1 MEAVDIFVAAHVTE
15 IYGPVQALRHA
26 LSRDRQNFAFAA
38 SPFAYAKLP
47 AATLVLHRRGE
58 GVSQEIGHRNRG
70 AGPARWLRDAA
81 FVWQQARRY
90 ADRHTLFIGIN
101 ALNAAVGIWLRRLGR
116 VRTVVYYVIDY
127 TPRRFRS
134 RTLNGLYQG
143 ICRFAARHAD
153 AVWNLSERMRVV
165 HARFGTPP
173 HRNLLVPV
181 GVQADA
187 VRLVPEREMARD
199 RLVVVSAL
207 FENKGVQLAID
218 ALRQLPQ
225 ARLAVVGVG
234 PYEEALRERA
244 RERGVADRVEFL
256 GLMDHDRLFRYL
268 PTCGIALAPYLPD
281 ADSYTYF
288 ADPTKPKEY
297 LACGLPV
304 VITRVPWVAELI
316 ARGPMGMAIEYDE
329 KQLGAACRRLL
340 TDDAFWRTCRENAL
354 AYARSLD
361 WTQIFAQAL
370 KESGFTSF
378 GRTPGPG
385 ASRG

>member
-1 MEAVDIFVAAHVTE
+1 MEAVDIFVATHVTE

-26 LSRDRQNFAFAA
+26 LSRDRQDFAFAA

-58 GVSQEIGHRNRG
+58 GVGQEIGHMNRG

-90 ADRHTLFIGIN
+90 ADRHTLYIGIN

-134 RTLNGLYQG
+134 RTLNALYQG

-225 ARLAVVGVG
+225 ARLAVVGTG
-234 PYEEALRERA
+234 PYEEALRAQA
-244 RERGVADRVEFL
+244 REQGVSERVEFL
-256 GLMDHDRLFRYL
+256 GLMDHDQLFRYL
-268 PTCGIALAPYLPD
+268 PTCGVALAPYRPD
-281 ADSYTYF
+281 ADSYTYY

-304 VITRVPWVAELI
+304 VITRVPWIADLI
-316 ARGPMGMAIEYDE
+316 DRAPMGVAIGYDQD
-329 KQLGAACRRLL
+329 QLAAACRRLL
-340 TDDAFWRTCRENAL
+340 TDDGFWRTCRENAL
-354 AYARSLD
+354 AYTRELD
-361 WTQIFAQAL
+361 WSKIVARAL
-370 KESGFTSF
+370 AESGYATS
-378 GRTPGPG
+378 GRN
-385 ASRG
+385 ASPRR